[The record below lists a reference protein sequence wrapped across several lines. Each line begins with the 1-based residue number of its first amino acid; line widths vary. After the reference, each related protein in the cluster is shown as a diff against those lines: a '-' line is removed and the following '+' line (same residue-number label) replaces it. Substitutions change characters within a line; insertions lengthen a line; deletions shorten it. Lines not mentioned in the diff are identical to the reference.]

1 MRSKWSRIAVG
12 VALVAVSAVVFAQG
26 AQAASVNGALSGASF
41 GDVFGALAQDNA
53 REYLYLDD
61 GDGLIGVGD
70 VLRGILRIDEADI
83 SPLNLGGT
91 NNVSFT
97 PTSGNNEWAAV
108 FQVMVTS
115 RGAITGDGSVGDPF
129 RADLTFGPDAGFTEA
144 GALAGSAMVVFYE
157 DTTHEFLAD
166 NGTGQSFTT
175 EQLIAR
181 VTNGTQYWAMGFT
194 GAGADVNGNTA
205 AATGEGWSAPSS
217 FLALAPGVPGAITL
231 ATFNAA
237 MNRLFIGGG
246 SLGDSVLLTKML
258 SPIFAPASG
267 ATVDFLAGGTVNG
280 IGTSTPFEAQ
290 SNNVT
295 FQFTGQVIPLPG
307 AIWAG
312 LGMLGMLGAAR
323 MRRRRRS

>member
-97 PTSGNNEWAAV
+97 PTSGNNEWAGV

-115 RGAITGDGSVGDPF
+115 IGTITGDGSVGDPY
-129 RADLTFGPDAGFTEA
+129 RADLTFGPDAGFAEA
-144 GALAGSAMVVFYE
+144 GLLAGSAMVLFYE
-157 DTTHEFLAD
+157 DATHEFLAD

-181 VTNGTQYWAMGFT
+181 VTNGMQYWAMGYT
-194 GAGADVNGNTA
+194 GNGTDINGNTDA
-205 AATGEGWSAPSS
+205 GPGEGWSAPSS